1 MNSNKVFSTL
11 KFDMLNEIIWIS
23 TFQVTISELIVV
35 NFVSMYVQQKT

>member
-1 MNSNKVFSTL
+1 
-11 KFDMLNEIIWIS
+11 MLNEIIWIS